1 MAAENKFEEDGQRV
15 NPNNLTV
22 NDMILN
28 MLQRLAPITYFTF
41 YQEISWG
48 LATNHSW
55 TSVFGPCNQTQD
67 KPDFGIDFWHYGG
80 YNNDYSFT
88 WKIRVNHT
96 RLD

>member
-1 MAAENKFEEDGQRV
+1 LGNIEAYYNGPGYRCDQWSDFVDKAIQSVKPRK
-15 NPNNLTV
+15 
-22 NDMILN
+22 
-28 MLQRLAPITYFTF
+28 YFKF

-67 KPDFGIDFWHYGG
+67 KPDFSIDFWHYGG

-88 WKIRVNHT
+88 WKIRVTHT